1 MQRISQFLWRSAVR
15 VVVFHYF
22 AVRFQVKQNGWRRHV
37 LVARAHGA
45 DVGCGLCFFLFGEVG
60 GSSAA
65 FRGNYDPAVKQ
76 IIFSQFVVNHYGK
89 LPCREEISLSGIL
102 AFPRNVAQ

>member
-1 MQRISQFLWRSAVR
+1 M
-15 VVVFHYF
+15 
-22 AVRFQVKQNGWRRHV
+22 

-65 FRGNYDPAVKQ
+65 FRGDYDPAVKQ
-76 IIFSQFVVNHYGK
+76 IIFSKFVVNHYGK
-89 LPCREEISLSGIL
+89 LPCREKIGLGGIL
-102 AFPRNVAQ
+102 AFPKDSRLL